1 MVETLIDIEVA
12 YANLE
17 RQELVA
23 LQIPVGTT
31 VEQAIYKSGLLC
43 SFPEIDVTDLK
54 VGIFGNVC
62 KVEQLV
68 KQADRIEIYRPLIHD
83 PKEARRQRAIKE

>member
-31 VEQAIYKSGLLC
+31 VEQAIYKSGLLS
-43 SFPEIDVTDLK
+43 SFPEIDVADLK

>member
-31 VEQAIYKSGLLC
+31 VEQAIYKSGLLS
-43 SFPEIDVTDLK
+43 SFPEIDATDLK

-68 KQADRIEIYRPLIHD
+68 KQADRIEIYRPLIYD
-83 PKEARRQRAIKE
+83 PKEARRQRAIKD

>member
-1 MVETLIDIEVA
+1 MVETLIDIEVV
-12 YANLE
+12 YANFE

-31 VEQAIYKSGLLC
+31 VGQAIYKSGLLS

-83 PKEARRQRAIKE
+83 PKEARRQRAIKD